1 MTRAA
6 EVHDIEGVLA
16 ALRRVVDDCAR
27 TGDRNGL
34 FAAVYRQVTAAVA
47 DRLGRGFFDDD
58 DRLSRFDAVFA
69 GRYLAALAAW
79 RDGRD
84 PGRSWRLAFRA
95 AEDDGPVLVQ
105 HVLLGVNAHINL
117 DLAVAAAQTC
127 PGEEIDGLKGD
138 FDRVNEVLVD
148 VLCRLQGALNELSP
162 LLGGLDVV
170 LGRFDEEILGFQ
182 VQRARAESWDA
193 AVLLAG
199 QPPAAQQVTIR
210 MLDRYASGLGRT
222 VLAPPFPVTAALQ
235 VIRFAER
242 TPMSEAIGRLD
253 RALGV

>member
-1 MTRAA
+1 
-6 EVHDIEGVLA
+6 
-16 ALRRVVDDCAR
+16 
-27 TGDRNGL
+27 
-34 FAAVYRQVTAAVA
+34 
-47 DRLGRGFFDDD
+47 
-58 DRLSRFDAVFA
+58 
-69 GRYLAALAAW
+69 
-79 RDGRD
+79 
-84 PGRSWRLAFRA
+84 
-95 AEDDGPVLVQ
+95 VQ

-117 DLAVAAAQTC
+117 DLAVAAAQTS
-127 PGEEIDGLKGD
+127 PGEEIGGLKGD

-199 QPPAAQQVTIR
+199 QPPAARQVTIR

-242 TPMSEAIGRLD
+242 TPMSEAVGRLD
-253 RALGV
+253 RALGI